1 MAAPTK
7 GGPAPPLSN
16 EEIAF
21 YTDLLIL
28 LILLFFTLTALPRI
42 IVRLTH
48 TSAWR
53 DGWIILRGSSSNPAS
68 YSSYAAGARSFS
80 VSRQPTLRRAPS
92 EKKIVLAGTMES
104 ETWESSFGP
113 WDGAPKNKSTTA
125 LNAVSHL
132 RHARGEQP
140 NLPTRCPSYLSLLQ
154 PASRLFSARYD
165 GYSVGQYILLLL
177 YATLIGVSMFLYSS
191 PVSNIQRAGYV
202 CISQLPIV
210 FALGTKN
217 SLIGWLVGM
226 GYEKLN
232 YIHRWV
238 GQIMFIAALFHI
250 VGYLVK
256 WTKTGVIS
264 IAAKNQLWGW
274 MTFGGLVFCA
284 VLSMPAIRRSSY
296 VVFWHSHWIGLVI
309 MLFSACLHV
318 PACIPYCIAAS
329 SIYGLDQLMRLLKS
343 HFVTATITPV
353 PEMKCTQIS
362 IPHLTRGWR
371 AGQHVRI
378 RVLSMGVGPI
388 GWAECHPFT
397 IASVSNRSGGG
408 DGLTLLCKR
417 AGDWTNKLYTL
428 AQGQGQGE
436 EKGGYGVGRNVRVI
450 VEGPYGGT
458 GPVILASFSSAVI
471 VVGGSGV
478 TFATSAIE
486 EMILQAENGCARTR
500 TLELIWTVQE
510 HNSAAPLLPVFAAL
524 LSRAS
529 AIHTLSMRVTIH
541 YTRAASSL
549 PANLSSLAGHESI
562 SFAAG
567 RPNIK
572 GALDE
577 VVRLTAA
584 HGTTGGVV
592 VGVCGP
598 QALVEDVWKAERAIG
613 GEMRTAAGGVEV
625 HEEAFGW

>member
-1 MAAPTK
+1 MA
-7 GGPAPPLSN
+7 GGPPAKEGPTPPLSN

-21 YTDLLIL
+21 YTDILIL
-28 LILLFFTLTALPRI
+28 LVLLFFTLTALPRI

-53 DGWIILRGSSSNPAS
+53 DGWIILRGSSSAS
-68 YSSYAAGARSFS
+68 SPSTLYPTRSFT
-80 VSRQPTLRRAPS
+80 VSRQPTLRRVLS
-92 EKKIVLAGTMES
+92 EKKIVLGTTES
-104 ETWESSFGP
+104 DTWESSFGP
-113 WDGAPKNKSTTA
+113 YDGAPKSKTT
-125 LNAVSHL
+125 LGGVNTVSHL

-154 PASRLFSARYD
+154 PASKLVSARYD
-165 GYSVGQYILLLL
+165 GYSVGQYVLLLL
-177 YATLIGVSMFLYSS
+177 YATLIGVSMFLYST
-191 PVSNIQRAGYV
+191 PVSNIQRAGFV

-232 YIHRWV
+232 YIHRFV
-238 GQIMFIAALFHI
+238 GQLMFVTALFHI

-284 VLSMPAIRRSSY
+284 VLSVPGIRRSSY
-296 VVFWHSHWIGLVI
+296 HLFWHSHWIGLVI
-309 MLFSACLHV
+309 MLFSACMHV
-318 PACIPYCIAAS
+318 PACIPYCIAAAS
-329 SIYGLDQLMRLLKS
+329 VYGLDQLMRLLKS
-343 HFVTATITPV
+343 HLVTATITPV

-397 IASVSNRSGGG
+397 IASVSNRSGTG

-417 AGDWTNKLYTL
+417 AGDWTNKLYAL
-428 AQGQGQGE
+428 AQGNGD
-436 EKGGYGVGRNVRVI
+436 EKGGYGVGKNVKVI
-450 VEGPYGGT
+450 VGGPYGGT
-458 GPVILASFSSAVI
+458 GPVILASFSSAMI

-478 TFATSAIE
+478 TFATSAVE

-500 TLELIWTVQE
+500 ILELIWVVQE
-510 HNSAAPLLPVFAAL
+510 HNSAAPLLPIFATL
-524 LSRAS
+524 LTRAS
-529 AIHTLSMRVTIH
+529 TVHTLNMRVTIH
-541 YTRAASSL
+541 YTRAISTL
-549 PANLSSLAGHESI
+549 PANISALAGHEGI
-562 SFAAG
+562 AFAAG
-567 RPNIK
+567 RPNIT
-572 GALDE
+572 GSLDE
-577 VVRLTAA
+577 VVRQTAA
-584 HGTTGGVV
+584 YGTSGGVV

-598 QALVEDVWKAERAIG
+598 QALVEDVWKAERAVG